1 MAIKLKN
8 LRVNML
14 SIYIAVCLVFICVFN
29 LLLGDVL
36 HQKVHVAGVK
46 LAQQVYDLKLDMVVN
61 KEVIGALVNA
71 HGFMLEP
78 EGNSTPLYFS
88 ALMGEKSDIFNYK
101 NISLRL
107 YHRPYWVVESYIF
120 ILFNLVIIGAIMW
133 GYRWWKML
141 YKRYESNFAQ
151 ATRAFSQRLPNN
163 SRVGSN
169 KSHEEGASSV
179 PKTIKDDEIEKL
191 YYIQQGNYHLFALFY
206 WGYPFPENIDLESH
220 FKLVIAKGFGEL
232 PKVSVKLLKSGGL
245 AITLQGIPQAKL
257 DSYTHKLHQV
267 IYQASLSYRQDLSRK
282 NIKLGVCNYRLGAD
296 QSVVYQLTKSALEQ
310 AKQSPW
316 RHTMRI
322 PFSHTHFEVLKS
334 SSKDLPEYIAK
345 KKFTLFFQPLFDLN
359 TGEMLQHEALIRIRH
374 KSLGLLS
381 ARQFIP
387 HLKTDT
393 SIMQLDITVIE
404 HVISILNK
412 EPSQLV
418 VSINLHSQNWVN
430 RRFWKQFAQTIS
442 TFKDAQKL
450 QFEISAEDFNQ
461 FKAELTPAFEQITA
475 INASIV
481 IDNILTSDEF
491 ASLTSFKLLRGLK
504 LGYELMHNIDKHLKQ
519 QRTVQDIVAKGEQLN
534 LGVYG
539 VGVETQ
545 QELNT
550 LKNLGVRAAQGF
562 YFTEPLQEFTQA
574 TLY

>member
-1 MAIKLKN
+1 MAIKLKK

-14 SIYIAVCLVFICVFN
+14 SIYIAVCLVFICAFN

-36 HQKVHVAGVK
+36 HQKVHVTGVK
-46 LAQQVYDLKLDMVVN
+46 LAQQVYDLKLDVIVN
-61 KEVIGALVNA
+61 KEIIAALVNA

-78 EGNSTPLYFS
+78 EGNSPPFYFS

-101 NISLRL
+101 NISLKL
-107 YHRPYWVVESYIF
+107 YHRPPWVVESYIF
-120 ILFNLVIIGAIMW
+120 ILLNLVIIGAIMW
-133 GYRWWKML
+133 GYRWWRIL
-141 YKRYESNFAQ
+141 YKRYESNLAQ
-151 ATRAFSQRLPNN
+151 TNQASSERLP
-163 SRVGSN
+163 SSISVSSN
-169 KSHEEGASSV
+169 QSHAEVTSSV

-191 YYIQQGNYHLFALFY
+191 YYIQQGNYHFFALFY
-206 WGYPFPENIDLESH
+206 WGYPFPENVDLESH
-220 FKLVIAKGFGEL
+220 FKLVIAKGFSEL

-245 AITLQGIPQAKL
+245 AITLQGVPQAKL
-257 DSYTHKLHQV
+257 DSYTHRLHQV
-267 IYQASLSYRQDLSRK
+267 IYQASLCYRQDLSRK
-282 NIKLGVCNYRLGAD
+282 NIKIGVCNYRLGAD

-316 RHTMRI
+316 RHTVRI

-387 HLKTDT
+387 HLKTDA

-418 VSINLHSQNWVN
+418 VSINLHSQNWLN
-430 RRFWKQFAQTIS
+430 RRFWKQFAQAVS
-442 TFKDAQKL
+442 TFKDADKL

-461 FKAELTPAFEQITA
+461 FRAELTPAFEQIAA

-481 IDNILTSDEF
+481 IDNILTIDEL
-491 ASLTSFKLLRGLK
+491 ASLTSFELLKGFK

-519 QRTVQDIVAKGEQLN
+519 QRIVKDIVAKGDQLN

-562 YFTEPLQEFTQA
+562 YFTEPLQEFTQV